1 MSPPVET
8 QEIANAYRQT
18 ADRLIDALTE
28 NHDAY
33 ERLTELVDLFGHR
46 VSGSVALEQAIEQW
60 GPVALE
66 SELFDFD
73 QTDYSRGQMGAD
85 LKKVLWAHQQLA
97 DPAGLAD
104 WKNQAG
110 EWETQ
115 CQRVN
120 GGDVARSLNL
130 DPGYLTEAKLVLATT
145 KDSDHRIYLKDGI
158 FAEVTLYY
166 HKQQWQ
172 SRPWTYPDFAAADY
186 HPFHTRCRNQL
197 RER

>member
-1 MSPPVET
+1 MQSSREHAGVLRIMVAFS
-8 QEIANAYRQT
+8 QST
-18 ADRLIDALTE
+18 AALQW
-28 NHDAY
+28 
-33 ERLTELVDLFGHR
+33 
-46 VSGSVALEQAIEQW
+46 ALEQAIEQW

-73 QTDYSRGQMGAD
+73 QTDYYRGQMGAD

-145 KDSDHRIYLKDGI
+145 KDRDHRIYLKDGI

-186 HPFHTRCRNQL
+186 HPFLTRCRNQL